1 MLWSESFHCTCQNS
15 EEVVVYSC
23 QTKRFR
29 TIYLFRYKFS
39 LIIICYSIALIN
51 CLPPSFAPCSLIDL
65 STLSSLCNYICI
77 RVKSVCNG
85 LKPDWTKQIFPFCHR
100 TNRNCRKKKK
110 QQCNWGTGERLFW
123 HTVRAQDISH
133 FLHRRFWAITS
144 LHACTSTRPKTGE
157 GRWVALHNFCS
168 LYRDHPIQH
177 YCLQSK
183 NGKMMLILRERSG
196 QSH

>member
-1 MLWSESFHCTCQNS
+1 MVLWSESFHCTCQNS

-29 TIYLFRYKFS
+29 PIYLFRYKFS

-85 LKPDWTKQIFPFCHR
+85 LKPDWTKQIFPFLV
-100 TNRNCRKKKK
+100 TVTTVTVEKKK
-110 QQCNWGTGERLFW
+110 QCNWGRGERLFW
-123 HTVRAQDISH
+123 HTVRAQ
-133 FLHRRFWAITS
+133 TS
-144 LHACTSTRPKTGE
+144 LIFCTGDFGPSRLFMPAHPLAPRLGRDAGLHYIIFAVGTGTTPFNTTAYRARM
-157 GRWVALHNFCS
+157 GR
-168 LYRDHPIQH
+168 
-177 YCLQSK
+177 
-183 NGKMMLILRERSG
+183 
-196 QSH
+196 